1 MRATIIIAR
10 KELSQRLRDR
20 TFFILG
26 IAAPLVLAF
35 IFNLILGEAIGPG
48 SSLSFDYGV
57 VDEGGDGA
65 AAGFE
70 QMLGALEEE
79 GIVSLQTFESAA
91 EAQTAVD
98 DGNVDAA
105 FVLPATL
112 SQGFGAEIVVL
123 ANVDAEIGGAV
134 ATAIAEE
141 FARRAWVGAV
151 AIRAGFDLGV
161 IAPADVDA
169 AIAEAASLGFP
180 LGLDIQETPSR
191 QVETTTFFIAGLGIF
206 FTFFIVGLSLTSM
219 LEERTNGT
227 LSRLVAAPIRPA
239 AIVAGKALASVVL
252 GIIAMFVLV
261 IASTLIMGAD
271 WGNLF
276 AVAVII
282 VATVIAAAGLMAF
295 VGGLARTAEQAGN
308 LQSIVALTM
317 AMLGGTFV
325 PIAAE
330 SGILNTLRYMT
341 PNAWYI
347 SGLGDIAGGAYGE
360 MMLAVG
366 VLLAIGA
373 IFGIFGLMLVRRV
386 VQV

>member
-1 MRATIIIAR
+1 MRATLIITR

-35 IFNLILGEAIGPG
+35 IFNLILGGVVGPG
-48 SSLSFDYGV
+48 SGLSFDYGV
-57 VDEGGDGA
+57 VDENGDGA
-65 AAGFE
+65 AVGFE
-70 QMLGALEEE
+70 QMLGALEDA
-79 GIVSLQTFESAA
+79 GIVTLETFEDSAA
-91 EAQTAVD
+91 AQSAVD
-98 DGNVDAA
+98 DGGVDAA
-105 FVLPATL
+105 FVLPANL

-141 FARRAWVGAV
+141 FSRRAWVGAV

-180 LGLDIQETPSR
+180 LDLDVQEVASR
-191 QVETTTFFIAGLGIF
+191 QVQTTTFFIAGLGIF

-239 AIVAGKALASVVL
+239 SIVAGKALASVVL

-325 PIAAE
+325 PITAE

-347 SGLGDIAGGAYGE
+347 SGLGDIAGGAYGQ

-366 VLLAIGA
+366 VLLAIGVV
-373 IFGIFGLMLVRRV
+373 FGLLGLTLVRRV
-386 VQV
+386 VKV